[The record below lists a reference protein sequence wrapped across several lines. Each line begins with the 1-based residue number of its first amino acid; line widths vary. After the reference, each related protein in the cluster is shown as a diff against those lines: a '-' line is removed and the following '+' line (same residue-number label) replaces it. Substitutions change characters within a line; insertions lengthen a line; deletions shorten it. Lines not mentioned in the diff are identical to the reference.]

1 MAITLILGLLFLV
14 VGFAAVFLMFHLWGY
29 PFDHAT
35 HTSAAPRSLMLL
47 HRALG
52 YVYVILYVIMMW
64 KMVPRLWEY
73 QVELPPRSVV
83 HMLLGITIGVLLLV
97 KLSILRFFRHLEEWM
112 PVLGASL
119 LACTILL
126 SGLSMPFAFREW
138 SLASSA
144 GGAGVYSA
152 ENLERLG
159 KLLPQAELPPEVP
172 LDELATPKALTAG
185 REVLASKCVVCHDL
199 KTILSQPRTPSGW
212 WKTVERM
219 ASKPSFAAPLED
231 RELHVVTAYLI
242 AISGDL
248 QRSVKERRKEEA
260 KRKDAVADIKQDM
273 QGVVATPDDTNTGD
287 LPPFDDAVA
296 TKTYETLCSQCHDL
310 ADIDAKPP
318 KTSEDVKNIIIRML
332 SDNGMEA
339 TKEQLDLV
347 YLHMVKKYAGGKVLM
362 TKPAK
367 PADKPAPA
375 PEPADKPVEPA
386 EPTPTDTAP
395 ADPDKPANKPVKP
408 KPADKPA
415 GPTIDGKPLYD
426 KSCKACHAAD
436 GKGTAGMK
444 ANNIPDFTDG
454 AWQKSH
460 GKAKVAAAIAN
471 GVDGTKMKAFKD
483 KLSADEIAAVAAYVK
498 KLK

>member
-1 MAITLILGLLFLV
+1 M
-14 VGFAAVFLMFHLWGY
+14 
-29 PFDHAT
+29 
-35 HTSAAPRSLMLL
+35 
-47 HRALG
+47 
-52 YVYVILYVIMMW
+52 
-64 KMVPRLWEY
+64 
-73 QVELPPRSVV
+73 
-83 HMLLGITIGVLLLV
+83 
-97 KLSILRFFRHLEEWM
+97 
-112 PVLGASL
+112 
-119 LACTILL
+119 
-126 SGLSMPFAFREW
+126 
-138 SLASSA
+138 
-144 GGAGVYSA
+144 
-152 ENLERLG
+152 
-159 KLLPQAELPPEVP
+159 
-172 LDELATPKALTAG
+172 
-185 REVLASKCVVCHDL
+185 
-199 KTILSQPRTPSGW
+199 
-212 WKTVERM
+212 
-219 ASKPSFAAPLED
+219 
-231 RELHVVTAYLI
+231 
-242 AISGDL
+242 
-248 QRSVKERRKEEA
+248 
-260 KRKDAVADIKQDM
+260 
-273 QGVVATPDDTNTGD
+273 
-287 LPPFDDAVA
+287 
-296 TKTYETLCSQCHDL
+296 
-310 ADIDAKPP
+310 
-318 KTSEDVKNIIIRML
+318 
-332 SDNGMEA
+332 
-339 TKEQLDLV
+339 

-362 TKPAK
+362 TKPAR